1 MYQLLLAALIFL
13 AAAAKYIF
21 SDGLTDRVMIVS
33 STLVILNIGLYMR
46 ARAKQEEKTSK
57 KLASMN

>member
-1 MYQLLLAALIFL
+1 
-13 AAAAKYIF
+13 
-21 SDGLTDRVMIVS
+21 MIVS
-33 STLVILNIGLYMR
+33 STLVILSIGLYMR